1 MNAQVA
7 PEYGSP
13 YRIRHGEYG
22 DDAHTRAAAIHA
34 WRGSLG
40 DDDAVLGDRYDAVCV
55 HAPGGQPVI
64 RFVEHVDDG
73 IVGFLGLAPR
83 RMRAGGRELRAGV
96 LSHLAIHPGHR
107 SLGPA
112 LMLLESV
119 LAAAEGRFDL
129 VYGVPNANQ
138 GATAALRRAGMR
150 PLASMERN
158 VRIVRHGSY
167 LARRLPAW
175 VAGPAGMVLDAAD
188 GLRLGWDRF
197 RVPRL
202 RARWSDHFD
211 PAMRDLP
218 DGSSVHPALTA
229 VRDETMLRWRFDAAV
244 GIQMRYLMVEQ
255 AGGPLRAWFACCVDP
270 QWPHILAIHDF
281 WSRDALDGIDRRLLR
296 VLLGEARRRGYSAV
310 SVRAALE
317 PGASAPWRANGFRTR
332 DAQQVMVRWLDPAL
346 AAAPPPPHLTYIDQD
361 G

>member
-1 MNAQVA
+1 MNAQLA
-7 PEYGSP
+7 PEYASP
-13 YRIRHGEYG
+13 YRIRHGEQG
-22 DDAHTRAAAIHA
+22 DVADARAAAIHA

-40 DDDAVLGDRYDAVCV
+40 DDEAMLGDRYDAVCV

-73 IVGFLGLAPR
+73 IVGVLGLAPR

-96 LSHLAIHPGHR
+96 LSHLAIRPEHR

-129 VYGVPNANQ
+129 VYGIPNANQ

-150 PLASMERN
+150 PLALLQRS

-167 LARRLPAW
+167 LARRVPAW
-175 VAGPAGMVLDAAD
+175 LAAPAGMVLDAAD

-197 RVPRL
+197 RGPRL
-202 RARWSDHFD
+202 RARWADRFD
-211 PAMRDLP
+211 PAMRGLP
-218 DGSSVHPALTA
+218 DCAGAHPALTA
-229 VRDETMLRWRFDAAV
+229 VRDETMLRWRFDAIV
-244 GIQMRYLMVEQ
+244 GLRIRYLLVEQ
-255 AGGPLRAWFACCVDP
+255 AEGPLRAWFACSVDP
-270 QWPHILAIHDF
+270 EWPHILVIHDF
-281 WSRDALDGIDRRLLR
+281 WSCDALDGIDSRVLR
-296 VLLGEARRRGYSAV
+296 VLLGEARRSGYAAV
-310 SVRAALE
+310 SLRAAL
-317 PGASAPWRANGFRTR
+317 GSDASAPWRASGFRAR
-332 DAQQVMVRWLDPAL
+332 DGQQVMVRWLDPAL